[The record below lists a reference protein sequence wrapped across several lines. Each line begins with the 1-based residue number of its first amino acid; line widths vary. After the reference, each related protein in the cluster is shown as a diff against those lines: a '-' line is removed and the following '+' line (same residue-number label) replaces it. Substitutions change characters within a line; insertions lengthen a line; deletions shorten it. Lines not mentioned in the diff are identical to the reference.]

1 MAQVEP
7 TAADAQIRKAA
18 SRAAVVFADRDWTWP
33 IGENNAQVVPSPL
46 QIELAYQELIGAMH
60 REHLSVARAARLI
73 VLVVRVGPTVAL
85 SLGVELEQ
93 VHISDYMQ
101 PAPPGF
107 VR

>member
-1 MAQVEP
+1 MGQPEP

-18 SRAAVVFADRDWTWP
+18 SRAAVVFADRDWAWP
-33 IGENNAQVVPSPL
+33 IGPDHTLVVPGPA
-46 QIELAYQELIGAMH
+46 QIEQAYHELIGAMH
-60 REHLSVARAARLI
+60 RDGLPVARAARLMC
-73 VLVVRVGPTVAL
+73 LVVRVGPSVAL

-93 VHISDYMQ
+93 VHVSDWMQ